1 MTKKKYTILFVHQN
15 FPGQYKHLAP
25 ALAKMENID
34 AYSIS
39 KEDKSLPNI
48 KHYKYKIN
56 KGNTPGVNTL
66 TVEFET
72 KMIRAKAVADLCLEM
87 KKEGIIPDVI
97 LSHPGWGESFLL
109 KEVWPDAKFLN
120 YFEFYYNTKDSDIDF
135 DLKETQRPNYDF
147 DLITKLRARNAPFLS
162 AFLQS
167 DSMITPTEFQKSTA
181 PEIFKDRISVVHE
194 GIDTKQIKPNP
205 DANLRFKNETNGKVE
220 NITKKD
226 KVITFVNRNLEP
238 YRGYH
243 IFMRSLP
250 EIIKKNPDAYILI
263 VGGDQVSYGA
273 TPKEGSYKDIY
284 YNEIKDKIPKDNKIR
299 FCGVVPYNIYLNLI
313 GISSVHVYLTY
324 PFVLSWSMLEAMSM
338 ETLIIGSKTKPV
350 EEIIKD
356 KKNGLLVDFF
366 DHKGLASKVNEVL
379 SNPDQYSS
387 IKKEARKTIIDNYDL
402 ESICLPKQIEIFK
415 KLLK

>member
-1 MTKKKYTILFVHQN
+1 MAKKYKILFIHQN

-25 ALAKMENID
+25 ALAKMKNIE

-39 KEDKSLPNI
+39 KEDESLPNI
-48 KHYKYKIN
+48 KHYKYKI
-56 KGNTPGVNTL
+56 KNTNIPGVNNL
-66 TVEFET
+66 TIEFET

-87 KKEGIIPDVI
+87 KEDGINPDVI

-109 KEVWPDAKFLN
+109 KEVWPEAKFLN

-135 DLKETQRPNYDF
+135 DLEEKQRPDYDF
-147 DLITKLRARNAPFLS
+147 NLKSKLRARNAPFLS
-162 AFLQS
+162 AFEQS
-167 DSMITPTEFQKSTA
+167 DVMISPTEFQKSTA
-181 PEIFKDRISVVHE
+181 PEIFHDLISVVHE
-194 GIDTKQIKPNP
+194 GIDTKLIKPNVN
-205 DANLRFKNETNGKVE
+205 AKLTLKNETKDRVE
-220 NITKKD
+220 EITKNN

-250 EIIKKNPDAYILI
+250 DIIKNHPDAYILI
-263 VGGDQVSYGA
+263 VGGDKVSYGA

-284 YNEIKDKIPKDNKIR
+284 YNEIKDKIPKDNRIR
-299 FCGVVPYNIYLNLI
+299 FLGKIPYNIFLNLI
-313 GISSVHVYLTY
+313 AISSAHVYLTY
-324 PFVLSWSMLEAMSM
+324 PFVLSWSMLEAMAM
-338 ETLIIGSKTKPV
+338 EALIIGSKTKPV
-350 EEIIKD
+350 EEVIKD

-366 DHKGLASKVNEVL
+366 DYKKLSLMVTDVL
-379 SNPDQYSS
+379 NNPEKYSS

-402 ESICLPKQIEIFK
+402 ESVCLPKQIEIFK

>member
-1 MTKKKYTILFVHQN
+1 MAKKKYTILFVHQN

-25 ALAKMENID
+25 ALAKMKNIE

-48 KHYKYKIN
+48 KHYKYEIK
-56 KGNTPGVNTL
+56 KGNVPGVNNL
-66 TVEFET
+66 TIEFET

-135 DLKETQRPNYDF
+135 DLKETQRPDYDF
-147 DLITKLRARNAPFLS
+147 DLMVKLRARNAPFLS
-162 AFLQS
+162 AFEQS
-167 DSMITPTEFQKSTA
+167 DIMISPTEFQKSTA

-194 GIDTKQIKPNP
+194 GIDTNLVKPNE
-205 DANLRFKNETNGKVE
+205 DANIRLKNDNNGKTEV
-220 NITKKD
+220 ITKDD

-250 EIIKKNPDAYILI
+250 EIISKHPDAYILI

-273 TPKEGSYKDIY
+273 TPEEGSYKDIY
-284 YNEIKDKIPKDNKIR
+284 YNEIKDKIPKNNKIR
-299 FCGVVPYNIYLNLI
+299 FCGVLDYNTFLNLI
-313 GISSVHVYLTY
+313 GVSSVHVYLTY

-338 ETLIIGSKTKPV
+338 EKLVIGSKTKPV
-350 EEIIKD
+350 EEIITD

-366 DHKGLASKVNEVL
+366 NHKKLSLMVNEVL
-379 SNPDQYSS
+379 SNPDKYLS
-387 IKKEARKTIIDNYDL
+387 IKKEARKTILDNYDL
-402 ESICLPKQIEIFK
+402 ETICLPKQIEIFK